1 MAKEECRQPN
11 NKIFDSGVR
20 TCTLFFFYFR
30 FATHESTDIE
40 WVRYG
45 FPVPDRDRAGPSS
58 AFLWGHVNS
67 TRALL
72 QTPLVLLREE
82 DSFELGVIAMTI
94 HHGGQPLGK
103 STFGAWLNC
112 KRQRSS
118 ERHELT
124 HHNSSLSEG
133 ARGWS
138 STL

>member
-1 MAKEECRQPN
+1 MYI
-11 NKIFDSGVR
+11 IFLLLS
-20 TCTLFFFYFR
+20 FR
-30 FATHESTDIE
+30 DAR
-40 WVRYG
+40 VNRYRVG
-45 FPVPDRDRAGPSS
+45 PVWLPRPDRDRAGPSS
-58 AFLWGHVNS
+58 AFLWGHVKS